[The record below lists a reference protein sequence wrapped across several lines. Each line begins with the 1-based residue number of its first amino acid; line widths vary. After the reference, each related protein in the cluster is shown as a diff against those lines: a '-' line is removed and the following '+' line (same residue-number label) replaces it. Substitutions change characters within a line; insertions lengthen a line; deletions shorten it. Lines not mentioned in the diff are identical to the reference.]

1 MQSNLTILLSVV
13 CGFFLLLLGMVA
25 FAVFF
30 IRKESADKAKIAQS
44 LGLAPVKDTQPLL
57 QKIAYV
63 NGINHSDLYRL
74 DHVYHRHHASGGEV
88 YLFSL
93 HRSYFNEQGVN
104 LGNRPTG
111 SHKITLE
118 ASALA
123 FVSSSWQLPRF
134 IALPRLGGDGKLTSI
149 GNNLAEAA
157 MEIKHDVI
165 KFPLIANLDERYSI
179 ATLEQ
184 SSASQGSFPDGFW
197 RVLAGYPNLRLHV
210 GGDTMTLSYA
220 NSNAQTPNEEK
231 MKELYKIGIRLSQE
245 LQR

>member
-1 MQSNLTILLSVV
+1 MQSSPTILIAVI
-13 CGFFLLLLGMVA
+13 CGFFLILAGMATIV
-25 FAVFF
+25 VFF
-30 IRKESADKAKIAQS
+30 VRKESASKAKIAQS
-44 LGLAPVKDTQPLL
+44 LGLTPLEDIQPLL
-57 QKIAYV
+57 QRVAYV
-63 NGINHSDLYRL
+63 NGINRPSLYRL
-74 DHVYHRHHASGGEV
+74 EHVYHRHHASGGEV

-93 HRSYFNEQGVN
+93 HRSYFNEQGVSR
-104 LGNRPTG
+104 GNRPTG

-118 ASALA
+118 SSALG

-134 IALPRLGGDGKLTSI
+134 IALPRLGGDGKLASI

-210 GGDTMTLSYA
+210 GGDMMTLSYA

-245 LQR
+245 LQG